1 MAVHIGRAVLNT
13 PSQDSPRRSI
23 IRASACTGTE
33 MNRKDST
40 ESNDRLRAFRAPF
53 IIDTPSCLRRM
64 FVGGH
69 GHRHRHVGQIRSSIR
84 RQSGGRPCRGSQPR
98 QPCRRSHRIRRL
110 RGANASRGPRGRDRP
125 LPRRPLE
132 CGSTIRIHSVSLPW
146 LHGRWPEWPPDTGPA
161 ASRGIPRLQAAAARL
176 ERGETFDPGPRES
189 GSPPI
194 CQVFVKSDADHAQDR
209 HTERVRETTTNA
221 NDDRDLEIWLG
232 GRDSNPDTMV
242 QSHVSYRWT
251 TSQHGGERS
260 V

>member
-1 MAVHIGRAVLNT
+1 
-13 PSQDSPRRSI
+13 
-23 IRASACTGTE
+23 
-33 MNRKDST
+33 
-40 ESNDRLRAFRAPF
+40 
-53 IIDTPSCLRRM
+53 M

-69 GHRHRHVGQIRSSIR
+69 GHRHRHVEQIRSCIR

-251 TSQHGGERS
+251 TSQRTRPPS
-260 V
+260 LVDPPRDFNAAAY